1 MHDSHVVK
9 GMVLKRNAEG
19 MVQRVADAKVAVYA
33 QGVDTTST
41 ETKVGAGAAG
51 AVCSGGWAACVAG
64 CVAAERGYESASTP
78 ACQML

>member
-19 MVQRVADAKVAVYA
+19 SVQRVADAKVAVYA

-41 ETKVGAGAAG
+41 ETKAR
-51 AVCSGGWAACVAG
+51 CGWARATAMTGSMQLCTLCPAWALAG
-64 CVAAERGYESASTP
+64 SS
-78 ACQML
+78 

>member
-19 MVQRVADAKVAVYA
+19 SVQRVADAKVAVYA

-41 ETKVGAGAAG
+41 ETKARCGWTRRATAMAGSMQLCEHCARHG
-51 AVCSGGWAACVAG
+51 
-64 CVAAERGYESASTP
+64 
-78 ACQML
+78 L